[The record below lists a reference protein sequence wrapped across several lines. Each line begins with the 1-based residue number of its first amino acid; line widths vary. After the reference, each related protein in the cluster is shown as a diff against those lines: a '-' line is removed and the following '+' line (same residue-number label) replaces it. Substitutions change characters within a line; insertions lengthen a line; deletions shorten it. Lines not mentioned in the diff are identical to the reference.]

1 MSNSFAARRMTLA
14 DLALGESRGFEAAAL
29 VCGGAALMAAAA
41 QISVSLPFTPV
52 PITGQTFAVLLVGAG
67 LGSVRG
73 SASAL
78 VYLALGAV
86 DTPVFAHGAS
96 GVGVITGASGG
107 YLVSFPIAA
116 ALAGRLAER
125 GWDRGFGSAI
135 GAMLSGSVVIY
146 GIGVPWLALSL
157 HTSFRHALEL
167 GLYPFVPGDTV
178 KLYLAAAALP
188 VAWRLVGSRDATSEE
203 PGHR

>member
-1 MSNSFAARRMTLA
+1 MTLA
-14 DLALGESRGFEAAAL
+14 DLALGERRGVEAAAL
-29 VCGGAALMAAAA
+29 VCSGAALMAVAA

-73 SASAL
+73 GASAL
-78 VYLALGAV
+78 VYLTIGAV

-96 GVGVITGASGG
+96 GIGVITGASGG
-107 YLVSFPIAA
+107 YLVSFPVAA
-116 ALAGRLAER
+116 ALVGRLAER

-135 GAMLSGSVVIY
+135 GAMVSGNVVIY

-157 HTSFRHALEL
+157 QTSFRHALEL

-188 VAWRLVGSRDATSEE
+188 AAWRLVGPADARSEE
-203 PGHR
+203 AEG